1 MRSLN
6 AQLLTAIHA
15 QETGEVLLP
24 LVTLNEASLAAPI
37 RIVPNYTPI
46 THLGN
51 DYLPLAFEVTL
62 PDEEAEGVPVVQWTA
77 DNVDRRLVAALRQVS
92 GVVSA
97 TIVWVL
103 ASDPDTVQIGPMDT
117 EMRAAQY
124 NARTINGTMGIEP
137 ILDAQFGSME
147 MNTKNAPGLF

>member
-1 MRSLN
+1 MRSLTT
-6 AQLLTAIHA
+6 QMLSAIHA
-15 QETGEVLLP
+15 QDTGEVVLP

-46 THLGN
+46 THQGD

-62 PDEEAEGVPVVQWTA
+62 PDEEEEGVPVVQWTA
-77 DNVDRRLVAALRQVS
+77 DNVDRQLVAALRQVS

-97 TIVWVL
+97 TIVWVM
-103 ASDPDTVQIGPMDT
+103 ASDPDTVQVGPLDV

-124 NARTINGTMGIEP
+124 NARTISGTMGVEP

>member
-1 MRSLN
+1 MRSLTPE
-6 AQLLTAIHA
+6 LLSAIHA
-15 QETGEVLLP
+15 QETDEVILP

-46 THLGN
+46 THQGN

-77 DNVDRRLVAALRQVS
+77 DNVDQRLVAALRQVS

-103 ASDPDTVQIGPMDT
+103 ASDPDTVQFGPLDV

-124 NARTINGTMGIEP
+124 NTRTISGTMGVEP
-137 ILDAQFGSME
+137 ILQAQFGSMT
-147 MNTKNAPGLF
+147 MNPKNAPGLF